1 MKFDLIIFDCD
12 GVLIDSEILSNRA
25 EVELLKSFGIEF
37 ELGYYMAQFVG
48 KSTKDVLKTIEA
60 SHSVQL
66 PAEFRRLAEKQIF
79 TAFKTELQPI
89 PGIFELID
97 SIASRH
103 ACANDIAKC
112 IASSSSLSRLDITLK
127 ITGLL
132 DKFAPH
138 IFSAEQVSRGKPAPD
153 LFLFAANKMQV
164 SPDRCIVIEDSPYG
178 VRAGVQAGMAVL
190 GFTGGSHIQ
199 PGHAARLLDEGAI
212 DICSDMSQVSN
223 WLCRNSLNIVKLNTA

>member
-37 ELGYYMAQFVG
+37 ELGNYMAQFVG

-60 SHSVQL
+60 SHAVSL
-66 PAEFRRLAEKQIF
+66 PAEFRRLAETQIF

-97 SIASRH
+97 SI
-103 ACANDIAKC
+103 DIDTAKC

-132 DKFAPH
+132 DKFSPH
-138 IFSAEQVSRGKPAPD
+138 IFSAEQVIRGKPAPD

-178 VRAGVQAGMAVL
+178 VRAGVQAGMTVI

-199 PGHAARLLDEGAI
+199 PGHAARLRDEGAI
-212 DICSDMSQVSN
+212 DICAEMSQVSD
-223 WLCRNSLNIVKLNTA
+223 WLKK

>member
-1 MKFDLIIFDCD
+1 MPNDMNFDLIIFDCD

-37 ELGYYMAQFVG
+37 ELGDYMAQFVG

-60 SHSVQL
+60 SHSIRL
-66 PAEFRRLAEKQIF
+66 PDEFRRLAEKQIF

-89 PGIFELID
+89 PGIFELIE
-97 SIASRH
+97 SNNTS
-103 ACANDIAKC
+103 KC

-132 DKFAPH
+132 DKFSPH

-153 LFLFAANKMQV
+153 LFLFAANKMQAA
-164 SPDRCIVIEDSPYG
+164 PDRCVVIEDSPYG
-178 VRAGVQAGMAVL
+178 VRAGIQAGMTVL

-199 PGHAARLLDEGAI
+199 PGHAARLRDEGAI
-212 DICSDMSQVSN
+212 DICADMSQVSD
-223 WLCRNSLNIVKLNTA
+223 WLKK

>member
-1 MKFDLIIFDCD
+1 MMNFDLIIFDCD

-37 ELGYYMAQFVG
+37 ELGDYMAQFVG

-60 SHSVQL
+60 SHSVSL
-66 PAEFRRLAEKQIF
+66 PAEFRRLAETQIF

-89 PGIFELID
+89 PGIFELVD
-97 SIASRH
+97 SI
-103 ACANDIAKC
+103 NIAKC

-132 DKFAPH
+132 DKFSPH

-153 LFLFAANKMQV
+153 LFLFAANRMQA
-164 SPDRCIVIEDSPYG
+164 SPDRCVVIEDSPYG
-178 VRAGVQAGMAVL
+178 VRAGVHAGMTVL

-199 PGHAARLLDEGAI
+199 PGHGLRLRDEGAI
-212 DICSDMSQVSN
+212 EICSDMSQVLDWFDS
-223 WLCRNSLNIVKLNTA
+223 KPFA

>member
-1 MKFDLIIFDCD
+1 MPNNMNFDLIIFDCD

-37 ELGYYMAQFVG
+37 ELGEYMAQFVG
-48 KSTKDVLKTIEA
+48 KSTKDVLKTIEVL
-60 SHSVQL
+60 HDVRL
-66 PAEFRRLAEKQIF
+66 PAEFRRLAETQIF

-97 SIASRH
+97 SI
-103 ACANDIAKC
+103 NTAKC

-132 DKFAPH
+132 DKFSPH

-153 LFLFAANKMQV
+153 LFLFAANKMQT

-178 VRAGVQAGMAVL
+178 VRAGIQAGMTVI

-212 DICSDMSQVSN
+212 DICSDMSQVSA
-223 WLCRNSLNIVKLNTA
+223 WLKK

>member
-1 MKFDLIIFDCD
+1 MPSIMNFELIIFDCD

-25 EVELLKSFGIEF
+25 EVALLKSFGIEF
-37 ELGYYMAQFVG
+37 ELGDYMAQFVG

-60 SHSVQL
+60 SHAVSL
-66 PAEFRRLAEKQIF
+66 PAEFRRLAETQIF

-89 PGIFELID
+89 PGIFELINL
-97 SIASRH
+97 I
-103 ACANDIAKC
+103 NIAKC
-112 IASSSSLSRLDITLK
+112 VASSSSLSRLDITLK

-138 IFSAEQVSRGKPAPD
+138 IFSAEQVSCGKPAPD
-153 LFLFAANKMQV
+153 LFLFAAAQMQV
-164 SPDRCIVIEDSPYG
+164 DPDRCIVVEDSPYG
-178 VRAGVQAGMAVL
+178 VRAGVQAGMTVL

-223 WLCRNSLNIVKLNTA
+223 WLCRNSLT

>member
-1 MKFDLIIFDCD
+1 MNFDLIIFDCD

-37 ELGYYMAQFVG
+37 ELGDYMAQFVG

-60 SHSVQL
+60 SHNVCL

-89 PGIFELID
+89 PGIFELIE
-97 SIASRH
+97 SHNIR
-103 ACANDIAKC
+103 KC

-132 DKFAPH
+132 DKFSPH
-138 IFSAEQVSRGKPAPD
+138 IFSAEQVDRGKPAPD
-153 LFLFAANKMQV
+153 LFLFAAEQMQAT
-164 SPDRCIVIEDSPYG
+164 PDRCVVIEDSPYG
-178 VRAGVQAGMAVL
+178 VRAGVQAGMTVI

-199 PGHAARLLDEGAI
+199 PGHAARLRDEGAI
-212 DICSDMSQVSN
+212 DICADMSQVSD
-223 WLCRNSLNIVKLNTA
+223 WLKK

>member
-1 MKFDLIIFDCD
+1 MNFDLIIFDCD

-37 ELGYYMAQFVG
+37 ELGDYMARFVG

-60 SHSVQL
+60 SHSIRL
-66 PAEFRRLAEKQIF
+66 PEEFRRLAEKQIF

-89 PGIFELID
+89 PGIFELIE
-97 SIASRH
+97 SHNIS
-103 ACANDIAKC
+103 KC
-112 IASSSSLSRLDITLK
+112 VASSSSLSRLDITLK

-132 DKFAPH
+132 DKFSPH

-153 LFLFAANKMQV
+153 LFLFAANKMQT
-164 SPDRCIVIEDSPYG
+164 SPDRCVVIEDSPYG
-178 VRAGVQAGMAVL
+178 VRAGVQAGMTVV

-199 PGHAARLLDEGAI
+199 PGHAARLRDEGAI
-212 DICSDMSQVSN
+212 DICSDMSQVSD
-223 WLCRNSLNIVKLNTA
+223 WLHHNPLA

>member
-1 MKFDLIIFDCD
+1 MNFDLIIFDCD

-37 ELGYYMAQFVG
+37 ELGEYMAKFVG

-60 SHSVQL
+60 SHNVSL

-79 TAFKTELQPI
+79 TAFKTELQSI

-97 SIASRH
+97 SI
-103 ACANDIAKC
+103 NIAKC
-112 IASSSSLSRLDITLK
+112 VASSSSLSRLDITLK

-132 DKFAPH
+132 DKLSPH
-138 IFSAEQVSRGKPAPD
+138 IFSAEQVERGKPSPD
-153 LFLFAANKMQV
+153 LFIFAANKMQV
-164 SPDRCIVIEDSPYG
+164 SPDRSVVIEDSPYG
-178 VRAGVQAGMAVL
+178 VRAGVSAGMTVL

-199 PGHAARLLDEGAI
+199 PGHADRLRDEGAI
-212 DICSDMSQVSN
+212 EICSDMSQVSD
-223 WLCRNSLNIVKLNTA
+223 WFDRHPLA

>member
-1 MKFDLIIFDCD
+1 MNFDLIIFDCD

-25 EVELLKSFGIEF
+25 EVELLKSFGVEF
-37 ELGYYMAQFVG
+37 DLGDYMAQFVG

-60 SHSVQL
+60 SHNVCL

-97 SIASRH
+97 SI
-103 ACANDIAKC
+103 DIAKC
-112 IASSSSLSRLDITLK
+112 IASSSSLNRLDITLE

-132 DKFAPH
+132 DSFSPH
-138 IFSAEQVSRGKPAPD
+138 IFSAEQVSRGKPAPE

-164 SPDRCIVIEDSPYG
+164 SPDRCIVVEDSPYG
-178 VRAGVQAGMAVL
+178 VRAGVQAGMTVL

-199 PGHAARLLDEGAI
+199 PGHAARLLD
-212 DICSDMSQVSN
+212 
-223 WLCRNSLNIVKLNTA
+223 

>member
-1 MKFDLIIFDCD
+1 MNIDLIIFDCD

-25 EVELLKSFGIEF
+25 EVELLKSFGVEF
-37 ELGYYMAQFVG
+37 ELGDYMAQFVG
-48 KSTKDVLKTIEA
+48 KSTKDVLRTIEA
-60 SHSVQL
+60 LHNVCL

-89 PGIFELID
+89 SGIFELIE
-97 SIASRH
+97 SNNIS
-103 ACANDIAKC
+103 KC

-132 DKFAPH
+132 DKFSPH
-138 IFSAEQVSRGKPAPD
+138 IFSAEQVDRGKPAPD

-164 SPDRCIVIEDSPYG
+164 APDRCVVIEDSPYG
-178 VRAGVQAGMAVL
+178 VRAGIQAGMTVL

-199 PGHAARLLDEGAI
+199 PGHAARLRDEGAI
-212 DICSDMSQVSN
+212 DICSDMSQISD
-223 WLCRNSLNIVKLNTA
+223 WLKK

>member
-1 MKFDLIIFDCD
+1 MPSIMKFDLIIFDCD

-37 ELGYYMAQFVG
+37 ELGDYMAQFVG

-60 SHSVQL
+60 LHAVRL
-66 PAEFRRLAEKQIF
+66 PAEFRRLAETQIF

-97 SIASRH
+97 SI
-103 ACANDIAKC
+103 DIPKC
-112 IASSSSLSRLDITLK
+112 VASSSSLSRLDITLK

-132 DKFAPH
+132 AKFSPH
-138 IFSAEQVSRGKPAPD
+138 IFSAEQVSSGKPAPD
-153 LFLFAANKMQV
+153 LFLFAADKMQV
-164 SPDRCIVIEDSPYG
+164 ETDRCIVVEDSPYG
-178 VRAGVQAGMAVL
+178 VRAGVQAGMTVL

-199 PGHAARLLDEGAI
+199 PGHAERLRDEGAI
-212 DICSDMSQVSN
+212 DICSDTSQILN
-223 WLCRNSLNIVKLNTA
+223 WLKK

>member
-1 MKFDLIIFDCD
+1 MNFELIIFDCD

-25 EVELLKSFGIEF
+25 EVALLKSFGIEF
-37 ELGYYMAQFVG
+37 ELGDYMAQFVG

-60 SHSVQL
+60 SHAVSL
-66 PAEFRRLAEKQIF
+66 PAEFRRLAETQIF

-89 PGIFELID
+89 PGIFELINL
-97 SIASRH
+97 I
-103 ACANDIAKC
+103 NIAKC
-112 IASSSSLSRLDITLK
+112 VASSSSLSRLDITLK

-138 IFSAEQVSRGKPAPD
+138 IFSAEQVSCGKPAPD
-153 LFLFAANKMQV
+153 LFLFAAAQMQV
-164 SPDRCIVIEDSPYG
+164 DPDRCIVVEDSPYG
-178 VRAGVQAGMAVL
+178 VRAGVQAGMTVL

-223 WLCRNSLNIVKLNTA
+223 WLCRNSLT